1 MNLKIY
7 QKTRYQNIYKHI
19 KNKTYAVDISLGYNE
34 LGKRVRTTRTGILDI
49 DAAKEILADAK
60 LKDNIKI
67 KINNKSKFKDVWNN
81 YIKDCINIKKLEYNT
96 MKKKNYAYSHHI
108 SIFFDNYNIN
118 DIGKM
123 HISKF
128 HEFLNTKDIEDRT
141 RHDIIKILSAF
152 FNWCAKEEI
161 VNKNPVSLIPNFK
174 YIDKEKAIWTP
185 EHFDKYIINIEQDV
199 INNPHRAIFTATIS
213 KLFFLGGIRLEELL
227 AIKKR
232 IINEYGI
239 KIKEAVIYQ
248 VGIGYVEKDTKTTSS
263 ERVVDFNE
271 KMIKVLTDYI
281 DFIEK
286 YSGIVLED
294 DDYIFINPKTM
305 KLYSDNTIRKY
316 INYYGNLAGNPHI
329 TPHALR
335 HSHATLLH
343 DLGWDMF
350 DISKRLG
357 HSSTNI
363 TEKIYCHLSSDRRKK
378 IAENMD
384 QFL

>member
-67 KINNKSKFKDVWNN
+67 KVTNKIIFADVWSK
-81 YIKDCINIKKLEYNT
+81 YIDECVNVMKLSYNS
-96 MKKKNYAYSHHI
+96 MKKKNYAYKHFI
-108 SIFFDNYNIN
+108 APFFNNFNVN
-118 DIGKM
+118 DINKN
-123 HISKF
+123 HIVKF
-128 HEFLNTKDIEDRT
+128 HEFLKAKDIEDRT
-141 RHDIIKILSAF
+141 RHDIVKLLSAF
-152 FNWCAKEEI
+152 FNWCVKEEI
-161 VNKNPVSLIPNFK
+161 VTKNYVSIVPNFSYKEKEKNIWNAEQFEK
-174 YIDKEKAIWTP
+174 YIKE
-185 EHFDKYIINIEQDV
+185 IEKSFET
-199 INNPHRAIFTATIS
+199 NPNKAIFTVTIS

-227 AIKKR
+227 AMKKGIIKQ
-232 IINEYGI
+232 NGI
-239 KIKEAVIYQ
+239 HVSKAVIYEN
-248 VGIGYVEKDTKTTSS
+248 GIGYVEKDTKTTSS
-263 ERVVDFNE
+263 VRIVDFGD
-271 KMIKVLTDYI
+271 KMIKVINDYI
-281 DFIEK
+281 NFLDK
-286 YSGIVLED
+286 YCGIILND
-294 DDYIFINPKTM
+294 DDYIFINPKTK

-316 INYYGNLAGNPHI
+316 INYYGDLAGNPHI

-363 TEKIYCHLSSDRRKK
+363 TEKIYCHLSSNRRNE
-378 IAENMD
+378 IAKSMD
-384 QFL
+384 DFL